1 VLANLHIL
9 AMSLLAA
16 APTEHVRPVAR
27 CTRSRISSAIDS
39 GVTGDE
45 LLLLLLLLLL
55 FSLLLLTRGVTS
67 RYASSRDMASNSG
80 SYSLKTW
87 VKAGAW
93 ADTASIEERL
103 QNNMPSHLSH
113 GLSRLRVPAG
123 GTTSVT
129 TGNSLGKVFA

>member
-45 LLLLLLLLLL
+45 LLLLLLLLLI
-55 FSLLLLTRGVTS
+55 SLLLLTRGVTS

-80 SYSLKTW
+80 SYSLNTW
-87 VKAGAW
+87 VEARG
-93 ADTASIEERL
+93 
-103 QNNMPSHLSH
+103 
-113 GLSRLRVPAG
+113 
-123 GTTSVT
+123 
-129 TGNSLGKVFA
+129 

>member
-39 GVTGDE
+39 GVTSEE
-45 LLLLLLLLLL
+45 LLLLLLPPPPPPP
-55 FSLLLLTRGVTS
+55 LLLTRGVTS

-87 VKAGAW
+87 VKAEAW

-103 QNNMPSHLSH
+103 QNHLPSHLSH
-113 GLSRLRVPAG
+113 GLSRLRVPEVEQRA
-123 GTTSVT
+123 
-129 TGNSLGKVFA
+129 